1 VNNLSELKENDYPLF
16 SIVIPTRNSSETLRH
31 TLMSCINQTYNDY
44 EIIVADNASTDE
56 TSEMVMS
63 LNHEK
68 IKYFRRNQSLS
79 MTENWN
85 WSLSLSRGEW
95 VIFLGSDDGLRSR
108 SLEKLE
114 KKIKSH
120 SVLAIN
126 WSQAVYTWPNFPD
139 QEHSDKLS
147 IPPITSNSIKL
158 STMDSA
164 KNFFEGEAYGTGTPI
179 YYGAINRKL
188 IDLGIESGPI
198 FQGRSPDLYSSAL
211 FTALTE
217 SHLYL
222 EDPLTVTGLSARSN
236 GVANLQHFESSGEI
250 KKDFASLNQ
259 ADEIE
264 FHRELPDVWIK
275 CAVIW
280 DALFRVN
287 ERTLAFQEE
296 CKLSKM
302 DILNRVFD
310 QISENGFV
318 DEKDLARLEE
328 YITQN
333 NLKVEIPLFKEKP
346 RLVDY
351 LPFEGKPT
359 KVGLLHLISTD
370 GLSINNI
377 FDACTFL
384 DNVERV
390 YSLISMGQSDLE
402 SRVNLYESQL
412 KDLKTRLEISE
423 SKCT

>member
-1 VNNLSELKENDYPLF
+1 MEKSSSPLF
-16 SIVIPTRNSSETLRH
+16 SIVIPTRNSCETLRH
-31 TLMSCINQTYNDY
+31 TLLSCITQTYNDY
-44 EIIVADNASTDE
+44 EIIVADNASTDD

-68 IKYFRRNQSLS
+68 IRYFRRNQSLS

-85 WSLSLSRGEW
+85 WALSLSKGEW

-114 KKIKSH
+114 KEIKLH

-139 QEHSDKLS
+139 QKHSNKLS
-147 IPPITSNSIKL
+147 IPPITSNTTKL
-158 STMDSA
+158 SSLDSA

-188 IDLGIESGPI
+188 IDLGIKSGPI

-211 FTALTE
+211 FTALTD

-236 GVANLQHFESSGEI
+236 GVANLQHFEVSSEI

-275 CAVIW
+275 CAIIW

-287 ERTLAFQEE
+287 ERTCAFQKE

-302 DILNRVFD
+302 YILDKVFA

-318 DEKDLARLEE
+318 DGKDLTKLEE
-328 YITQN
+328 YIILN
-333 NLKVEIPLFKEKP
+333 NLKVEIPMFNEKP

-359 KVGLLHLISTD
+359 KVGLLHLITTD
-370 GLSINNI
+370 QLAINNI

-384 DNVERV
+384 DDVERV

-402 SRVNLYESQL
+402 LRVELYESQL
-412 KDLKTRLEISE
+412 EDLKSRLEMAE
-423 SKCT
+423 SKFT